1 MLPSPPRFA
10 LDPYCSEGRIEA
22 QKRGVGGGGGGGG
35 GGGVVGGGVSCG
47 GLAVKCSNAHRRFFS
62 FQNLKWTLSGTNN

>member
-22 QKRGVGGGGGGGG
+22 QKRGVGGGGGW
-35 GGGVVGGGVSCG
+35 VGGGVSCG

>member
-22 QKRGVGGGGGGGG
+22 QKRGVRGGGGGL
-35 GGGVVGGGVSCG
+35 VVVVVVDWQLNALTPIEGSFLSRISS
-47 GLAVKCSNAHRRFFS
+47 GLF
-62 FQNLKWTLSGTNN
+62 LK